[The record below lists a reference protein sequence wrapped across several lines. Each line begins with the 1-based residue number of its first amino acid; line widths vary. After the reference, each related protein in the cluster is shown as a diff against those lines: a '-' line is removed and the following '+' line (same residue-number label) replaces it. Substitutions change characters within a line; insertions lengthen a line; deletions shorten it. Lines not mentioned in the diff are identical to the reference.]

1 MSPRFSTRLS
11 ELLSAFAVGL
21 VGVSAQAAGVDDA
34 KLAFF
39 EQRIRPVLVEHC
51 YECHSA
57 ESKKLKGGLRLD
69 SKSGVLRGGDT
80 KAALVPGD
88 ASRSLLIESV
98 GYANRDLQMPPKARL
113 PDAVIAD
120 LTQWVNDGAID
131 PRDEKSASKTTAL
144 VSTGRVHWAFQSIRT
159 AEPPKKSSLFSR
171 RVHPIDS
178 FVVAKLK
185 EKELSPAPIADR
197 RTLIRRAAYDL
208 TGLPPTPEEIAA
220 FLKDPAKDAF
230 ERMIDRLLASPRYGE
245 RWGRWWLDVARYAD
259 SNGQDENKV
268 MANAWRYRDW
278 VIRSFNANQP
288 FAAFITEQLA
298 GDLLPTNGVG
308 EQAVFDRWTATGLLV
323 MGPKM
328 LAEQDKPKLVMDL
341 VDEQID
347 VVSRAFLGL
356 TVGCARCHDH
366 KFDPISARD
375 YYALAGI
382 FRSTKTMENLA
393 FVSKFNERR
402 ITSTSQL
409 AAIAA
414 HDKVFAAKSNEV
426 ARAIENADKA
436 LRSSWRTNLGTCL
449 ASAASSPS
457 TNQSSQPTN
466 LVARLRELMAP
477 DPSTNPVSRTLRGLA
492 SDPST
497 IAGFLANEE
506 KLSDTAKGLRLA
518 PGKVGAAFQG
528 NGRNHLELPHSV
540 ALEPKQL
547 TVEAWVRFSPFPK
560 DGDQRRWLVSKG
572 ANEWAEGHYALMLD
586 RNRAGAYL
594 NIGGGKENV
603 FAVWNE
609 GKPLKANQWHHL
621 AMTYDG
627 VTLRLFVD
635 GAAAGETEIKRTR
648 VAGTGPLV
656 LGRRADGHV
665 NFKGLLDE
673 VFVHR
678 SALTAAQL
686 KDHFENAGKVDGT
699 EVVARWEFNDLA
711 DADRELLAVAETHD
725 ALFAPGGVFALPKDP
740 RPSYPEQTRDAIV
753 ALEAARDMAK
763 TNSPAPVAFALAVDE
778 DKPVDLPVHIRGSHL
793 NLAKEPVPR
802 GFVQV
807 AYKPGSSPL
816 PVKSSGRLE
825 LAQWLTS
832 PENPLTAR
840 VIVNRIWQAHFG
852 EGLVR
857 SPDNFGVRGETP
869 SHPELLDWLAREF
882 MRSGWDVKRLH
893 RLILTSATWRQV
905 GNGGHRESASAS
917 KKTDETHLTAA
928 AIAKGS
934 TVDPDN
940 RLLWHF
946 PRQRLE
952 AEMIRDALLAVSD
965 RLDATAGGSLVSW
978 KNDEYTPTD
987 TVSASSV
994 RRSVYL
1000 PVVRDRV
1007 FDVFTIFDFAN
1018 PSVGTAKRI
1027 PTVVSH
1033 QALFFLNSPLVKES
1047 ARAFAKNL
1055 GAAAADSSTT
1065 RIQLAYERAFG
1076 RLPTKTETERAER
1089 FIASLPRTEPT
1100 KNDEAAWTAWCQML
1114 FAANEFI
1121 YRE

>member
-1 MSPRFSTRLS
+1 MSPRFPKCLRD
-11 ELLSAFAVGL
+11 LLAAFAVGL
-21 VGVSAQAAGVDDA
+21 AGTSAQAASADDA
-34 KLAFF
+34 RLAFF

-69 SKSGVLRGGDT
+69 TKAGVLRGGDT

-88 ASRSLLIESV
+88 AGRSLLIESLS
-98 GYANRDLQMPPKARL
+98 YTNRDLQMPPKARL

-120 LTQWVNDGAID
+120 LTRWVNDGAID
-131 PRDEKSASKTTAL
+131 PRDDDQGTKATPLAA
-144 VSTGRVHWAFQSIRT
+144 TGQVHWAFQPIRNG
-159 AEPPKKSSLFSR
+159 EPPKKSSLFSR
-171 RVHPIDS
+171 RVQPIDQ
-178 FVVAKLK
+178 FVTAKLK
-185 EKELSPAPIADR
+185 EKDLSPAPMADR

-220 FLKDPAKDAF
+220 FVKDPAKDAF
-230 ERMIDRLLASPRYGE
+230 ERMIDRLLGSPRYGE

-278 VIRSFNANQP
+278 VIRSFNSNRP
-288 FAAFITEQLA
+288 FDAFITEQLA
-298 GDLLPTNGVG
+298 GDLLSTNGVS
-308 EQAVFDRWTATGLLV
+308 EEAVFDRWTATGLLV

-366 KFDPISARD
+366 KFDPIPARD

-402 ITSTSQL
+402 ITGATQL
-409 AAIAA
+409 AAIEA
-414 HDKVFAAKSNEV
+414 HQKVVAVKSNEV
-426 ARAIENADKA
+426 ARAIESADKE
-436 LRSSWRTNLGTCL
+436 LRSNWRTNLATYL
-449 ASAASSPS
+449 AAASSPAS
-457 TNQSSQPTN
+457 TNPFPQPTN
-466 LVARLRELMAP
+466 LVMRLRELMAP
-477 DPSTNPVSRTLRGLA
+477 DPATNSVSRTLRGLA
-492 SDPST
+492 SDASKV
-497 IAGFLANEE
+497 AAFLASET
-506 KLSDTAKGLRLA
+506 KLSTTGNGLKLA

-540 ALEPKQL
+540 ELEPPQL
-547 TVEAWVRFSPFPK
+547 TVEAWVRVSAFPK
-560 DGDQRRWLVSKG
+560 DGDERRWLVSKG

-603 FAVWNE
+603 FAVWNA
-609 GKPLKANQWHHL
+609 GKPLKPNQWHHL

-627 VTLRLFVD
+627 ATLRLFVD
-635 GAAAGETEIKRTR
+635 GTAAGETEIKRTR
-648 VAGTGPLV
+648 VAGKDPLV

-673 VFVHR
+673 VYVHR
-678 SALTAAQL
+678 SALTPAQL
-686 KDHFENAGKVDGT
+686 KSHFENVGKVDGT
-699 EVVARWEFNDLA
+699 DVVARWEFNDLS

-740 RPSYPEQTRDAIV
+740 RPYYPAPTRDAIF
-753 ALEAARDMAK
+753 ALEAARDTVK
-763 TNSPAPVAFALAVDE
+763 TNGPAPAAFALAVDE

-807 AYKPGSSPL
+807 AYKPGSAPL
-816 PVKSSGRLE
+816 PAKGSGRLE

-857 SPDNFGVRGETP
+857 SPDNFGIRGETP

-882 MRSGWDVKRLH
+882 IRSGWDVKQLH
-893 RLILTSATWRQV
+893 RLILTSATWCAR
-905 GNGGHRESASAS
+905 
-917 KKTDETHLTAA
+917 
-928 AIAKGS
+928 
-934 TVDPDN
+934 
-940 RLLWHF
+940 
-946 PRQRLE
+946 
-952 AEMIRDALLAVSD
+952 ALLA
-965 RLDATAGGSLVSW
+965 RTR
-978 KNDEYTPTD
+978 PTRH
-987 TVSASSV
+987 T
-994 RRSVYL
+994 
-1000 PVVRDRV
+1000 
-1007 FDVFTIFDFAN
+1007 
-1018 PSVGTAKRI
+1018 
-1027 PTVVSH
+1027 
-1033 QALFFLNSPLVKES
+1033 
-1047 ARAFAKNL
+1047 
-1055 GAAAADSSTT
+1055 
-1065 RIQLAYERAFG
+1065 
-1076 RLPTKTETERAER
+1076 
-1089 FIASLPRTEPT
+1089 
-1100 KNDEAAWTAWCQML
+1100 
-1114 FAANEFI
+1114 
-1121 YRE
+1121 

>member
-1 MSPRFSTRLS
+1 MSPRLS
-11 ELLSAFAVGL
+11 KCLRDLLAAFAVGL
-21 VGVSAQAAGVDDA
+21 AGVPTQAAGADDA

-69 SKSGVLRGGDT
+69 SKLGILSGGDT

-98 GYANRDLQMPPKARL
+98 GYANRDLQMPPKGRL

-120 LTQWVNDGAID
+120 LTRWVNDGAID
-131 PRDEKSASKTTAL
+131 PRDEKSVSKTTAL
-144 VSTGRVHWAFQSIRT
+144 VSNGQVHWAFQPIRNT
-159 AEPPKKSSLFSR
+159 EPPKKSALFSR

-178 FVVAKLK
+178 FVAAKLK
-185 EKELSPAPIADR
+185 EKNLSPAPMADR

-208 TGLPPTPEEIAA
+208 TGLPPTPEEIEA
-220 FLKDPAKDAF
+220 FLKDPSKDAF

-268 MANAWRYRDW
+268 MANAWRYRDR

-288 FAAFITEQLA
+288 FDAFITEQLA
-298 GDLLPTNGVG
+298 GDLLPTNGVS

-366 KFDPISARD
+366 KFDPIPARD

-382 FRSTKTMENLA
+382 FRSTKTMANLA

-402 ITSTSQL
+402 ITGASQL
-409 AAIAA
+409 AAIEA
-414 HDKVFAAKSNEV
+414 HEKVVAAKSNEV
-426 ARAIENADKA
+426 VRTIESADKA
-436 LRSSWRTNLGTCL
+436 LRSNWRTNLGTYL
-449 ASAASSPS
+449 AAAASPAS

-466 LVARLRELMAP
+466 LVTRLRELMSP
-477 DPSTNPVSRTLRGLA
+477 DASTNSVSRTLRGLA

-497 IAGFLANEE
+497 IAGFLANEA
-506 KLSDTAKGLRLA
+506 KLSSTAKGLRLA
-518 PGKVGAAFQG
+518 PGKVGGAFQG
-528 NGRNHLELPHSV
+528 TGRNHLELPHSV
-540 ALEPKQL
+540 ELEPHQL
-547 TVEAWVRFSPFPK
+547 TVEAWVRVSAFPK
-560 DGDQRRWLVSKG
+560 DGDERRWLVSKG

-603 FAVWNE
+603 FAVWNA

-635 GAAAGETEIKRTR
+635 GAASGETEIKRTR
-648 VAGTGPLV
+648 VDGTGPLV

-673 VFVHR
+673 VYVHR
-678 SALTAAQL
+678 TALTSAQL
-686 KDHFENAGKVDGT
+686 KKHFENAGKVDGPD
-699 EVVARWEFNDLA
+699 VVARWEFNELA
-711 DADRELLAVAETHD
+711 DADRDWLAVAETHD

-740 RPSYPEQTRDAIV
+740 RPFYPAQTRDAIV
-753 ALEAARDMAK
+753 ALEAARDTAK
-763 TNSPAPVAFALAVDE
+763 TNGPAPVAFALAVDE

-882 MRSGWDVKRLH
+882 MRSGWDVKQLH
-893 RLILTSATWRQV
+893 RLILTSVTWRQV
-905 GNGGHRESASAS
+905 GTGDHGESASGRT
-917 KKTDETHLTAA
+917 KKDKKHLSAA
-928 AIAKGS
+928 AIAKAS
-934 TVDPDN
+934 KVDPDN
-940 RLLWHF
+940 RLLWYF

-952 AEMIRDALLAVSD
+952 AEMIRDALLAVSG
-965 RLDATAGGSLVSW
+965 RLDSTTGGSLVSW

-1047 ARAFAKNL
+1047 ASAFAKNL
-1055 GAAAADSSTT
+1055 GAAAPDNSTT
-1065 RIQLAYERAFG
+1065 RIKLAYERAFG
-1076 RLPTKTETERAER
+1076 RLPTEAETQRAQR
-1089 FIASLPRTEPT
+1089 FVASLPRKEPT
-1100 KNDEAAWTAWCQML
+1100 RNDEAAWTAWCQML

>member
-1 MSPRFSTRLS
+1 MLT
-11 ELLSAFAVGL
+11 AFAVGL
-21 VGVSAQAAGVDDA
+21 AGTSAQASSADDA

-51 YECHSA
+51 HECHSA

-69 SKSGVLRGGDT
+69 SKAGILRGGDT
-80 KAALVPGD
+80 KAAIVPGD
-88 ASRSLLIESV
+88 AGRSLLIESLS
-98 GYANRDLQMPPKARL
+98 YTNRDLQMPPKARL

-120 LTQWVNDGAID
+120 LTRWVNDGASD
-131 PRDEKSASKTTAL
+131 PRDGDPGTKPTAPAA
-144 VSTGRVHWAFQSIRT
+144 TGQVHWAFQPIRNG
-159 AEPPKKSSLFSR
+159 EPSKKSSLFSR
-171 RVHPIDS
+171 RVHPIDQ
-178 FVVAKLK
+178 FVTAKLK
-185 EKELSPAPIADR
+185 EQELLPAPTADR

-208 TGLPPTPEEIAA
+208 TGLPPTPEQIAA
-220 FLKDPAKDAF
+220 FVKDPAKDAI

-278 VIRSFNANQP
+278 VIRSFNSNQP
-288 FAAFITEQLA
+288 FDAFITEQLA
-298 GDLLPTNGVG
+298 GDLLTTNGVS
-308 EQAVFDRWTATGLLV
+308 EESVFDRWTATGLLV

-356 TVGCARCHDH
+356 TVSCARCHDH

-402 ITSTSQL
+402 ITGATQL
-409 AAIAA
+409 AAIEA
-414 HDKVFAAKSNEV
+414 HKKVVAVKSNEV
-426 ARAIENADKA
+426 AQAIESADKE
-436 LRSSWRTNLGTCL
+436 LRSRWRTNLGTYL
-449 ASAASSPS
+449 ATASSPAS
-457 TNQSSQPTN
+457 SEHSSQTTN
-466 LVARLRELMAP
+466 LVTRLRELMAP
-477 DPSTNPVSRTLRGLA
+477 DPVTNSVSRTLRDLA
-492 SDPST
+492 SDASK
-497 IAGFLANEE
+497 IAAFLASETKRSTTGN
-506 KLSDTAKGLRLA
+506 GLKLA

-528 NGRNHLELPHSV
+528 NGRNHLELPHSFE
-540 ALEPKQL
+540 LEPPQL
-547 TVEAWVRFSPFPK
+547 TVEAWVRAGAFPK
-560 DGDQRRWLVSKG
+560 EGDERRWLVSKG

-603 FAVWNE
+603 FVVWNG
-609 GKPLKANQWHHL
+609 GKPLKPNQWHHL

-627 VTLRLFVD
+627 ATLRLFVD

-648 VAGTGPLV
+648 VAGKGPLV

-673 VFVHR
+673 VYVHR
-678 SALTAAQL
+678 SVLTPAQL
-686 KDHFENAGKVDGT
+686 KSHFENVGKVDGT
-699 EVVARWEFNDLA
+699 DVVARWEFNDLS
-711 DADRELLAVAETHD
+711 DADRELLAVAETYD

-740 RPSYPEQTRDAIV
+740 RPYYPASTRDAIV
-753 ALEAARDMAK
+753 ALEAARDTVK
-763 TNSPAPVAFALAVDE
+763 TNGPAPAAFALAVDE

-807 AYKPGSSPL
+807 AYKPGSVPL
-816 PVKSSGRLE
+816 PAKGSGRLE

-857 SPDNFGVRGETP
+857 SPDNFGIRGETP

-882 MRSGWDVKRLH
+882 MRSGWDVKQLH

-905 GNGGHRESASAS
+905 GTADNRESAAGS
-917 KKTDETHLTAA
+917 KKTDKAHLTAA
-928 AIAKGS
+928 AIAKAS
-934 TVDPDN
+934 KVDPDN
-940 RLLWHF
+940 KLLWHF

-952 AEMIRDALLAVSD
+952 AEMIRDALLAVSGRMD
-965 RLDATAGGSLVSW
+965 TTVGGSLVPW
-978 KNDEYTPTD
+978 KNDEYTPAD
-987 TVSASSV
+987 TVSATSL
-994 RRSVYL
+994 RRSIYL

-1007 FDVFTIFDFAN
+1007 FDMFTIFDFAN
-1018 PSVGTAKRI
+1018 PSVGTSKRI
-1027 PTVVSH
+1027 PTVISH

-1047 ARAFAKNL
+1047 ASAFAKNL
-1055 GAAAADSSTT
+1055 GTAAPDNSAT
-1065 RIQLAYERAFG
+1065 RIKLAYERAFG
-1076 RLPTKTETERAER
+1076 RLPTETETQRAER
-1089 FIASLPRTEPT
+1089 FIASLPRKEPI